1 MVKKGIIQT
10 DRYMTKE
17 QKILYRDIGQ
27 AILKYNKKK
36 IGNIL
41 IDDVRMLTSSKED
54 GWILMSFYFK
64 VLE

>member
-27 AILKYNKKK
+27 AILKYHKKK
-36 IGNIL
+36 AGKVL
-41 IDDVRMLTSSKED
+41 IDDAEMLTSSKGD
-54 GWILMSFYFK
+54 GWILMTFYFK
-64 VLE
+64 VVE